1 MNKQELRKLF
11 EQEKIKKYEEMQK
24 ALFDIKESLKKHDQ
38 KTLKEP
44 LKSAILNDLKNIL
57 PEKYHLYYN
66 SYNNLVVYTELN
78 FKYYDTRKIE
88 NYLSDYSI
96 DFLLNNLENFSF
108 CDYLPAFKMDYQ
120 ITFNDKKINDNNIDE
135 IIKNIAQEKESI
147 KIMLKTFEK
156 DLKKLEELREK
167 VLENINLF
175 NSYDFNIRKI
185 FDEKYHLSL
194 YNDLNYN
201 ITTEKESF
209 YKKYDGSI
217 DFKQLLTVLK
227 TSVFFNNNHER
238 LYKIDLEKDNLIF
251 NFFNYSS
258 VNDFIVNIKDYVIVK
273 NNYDDIKFSSFDNL
287 YKYIDNYEELE
298 KKAKRKMLFLKNKP
312 GLTISKNF
320 NFNDESCFIS
330 SNDLHGF
337 YFPNIEIKYQDE
349 LNHQYN
355 FIALA
360 FIDSICYGVFEN
372 EENDEIII
380 L

>member
-1 MNKQELRKLF
+1 MNKQELRKLM
-11 EQEKIKKYEEMQK
+11 EEEKILKYDEMQK
-24 ALFDIKESLKKHDQ
+24 ALFDIKEYLKKHDQ

-78 FKYYDTRKIE
+78 FKYYDFRKLDH
-88 NYLSDYSI
+88 YLSKYSI
-96 DFLLNNLENFSF
+96 DFLINNLENYSF
-108 CDYLPAFKMDYQ
+108 CDYLPAFKLDFE
-120 ITFNDKKINDNNIDE
+120 IIFNDKKINNNNIDE
-135 IIKNIAQEKESI
+135 IIKKISQEKESI
-147 KIMLKTFEK
+147 RIMLKTFEK
-156 DLKKLEELREK
+156 DLKKLEELRRK

-201 ITTEKESF
+201 ITTEKDNF

-217 DFKQLLTVLK
+217 DFEQLLTVLK

-238 LYKIDLEKDNLIF
+238 LYKIELEKDNLIF
-251 NFFNYSS
+251 NFYNYSS
-258 VNDFIVNIKDYVIVK
+258 VNDFIVNIKDYVIIK

-287 YKYIDNYEELE
+287 YMYNNYEELE
-298 KKAKRKMLFLKNKP
+298 KKAKRKMLSLKNKP
-312 GLTISKNF
+312 GLTTSKNF

-330 SNDLHGF
+330 SNALHGF
-337 YFPNIEIKYQDE
+337 YLPNVSIKYQDQ
-349 LNHQYN
+349 LFHQYN

-360 FIDSICYGVFEN
+360 FIDSICYGVFKNQES
-372 EENDEIII
+372 DEIII